1 MSIFNL
7 FSPAT
12 GTQGQNLVDRLSS
25 LAFYTLENTMV
36 SSVVAP
42 YSQSGF
48 PFYMAEFNG
57 TGLTYSTGA
66 PIQPTGGSITSL
78 QVFNDLSGTILDVQG
93 MQDQAATI
101 GSLIQSDN
109 GRGLAAY
116 LLRGNDRIT
125 GTAEEDVLAG
135 GAGNDVIRGE
145 QGNDR
150 IYGETG
156 NDRLFGGSQDDLLY
170 GGAGVEQ
177 LTGGAGTD
185 WFVFGGPADSGVGAG
200 RRDVIMDF
208 TDGDLIYLRGID
220 ARAGTAGDQ
229 NFTFIGTAAFSAEG
243 QVRAAQAGT
252 DVILSLNM
260 RGATGAE
267 MEIRLEDVL
276 VSSLTTADFRL

>member
-48 PFYMAEFNG
+48 PFYLAEFNG

-66 PIQPTGGSITSL
+66 PIQPAGGRITSL

-109 GRGLAAY
+109 GGGLAAY

-125 GTAEEDVLAG
+125 GTAANDVLG
-135 GAGNDVIRGE
+135 G
-145 QGNDR
+145 
-150 IYGETG
+150 
-156 NDRLFGGSQDDLLY
+156 GGGKRCHP
-170 GGAGVEQ
+170 GG
-177 LTGGAGTD
+177 T
-185 WFVFGGPADSGVGAG
+185 G
-200 RRDVIMDF
+200 RRPP
-208 TDGDLIYLRGID
+208 
-220 ARAGTAGDQ
+220 
-229 NFTFIGTAAFSAEG
+229 
-243 QVRAAQAGT
+243 VRLQ
-252 DVILSLNM
+252 
-260 RGATGAE
+260 RQ
-267 MEIRLEDVL
+267 
-276 VSSLTTADFRL
+276 